1 MYGRGVNSIAEGIN
15 CSIQEAQA
23 IIDNFYKSFPRV
35 KTWME
40 NSEIFAKEKGY
51 VEDLW
56 GRRRRLPDILLP
68 KFTIKYKSNANVK
81 SDFNPFI
88 GCKNRTVVDKS
99 LQSYKEQLDKA
110 KSKNQ
115 IDAIKQKADKE
126 GIDIINNGGFIAQA
140 QRQCVNARIQ
150 GSAATMTKMAMIK
163 IYKDQELKDL
173 GFRLLIGVHDE
184 LIGECP
190 IENVDK
196 VSELLTKDMRT
207 CAEDV
212 IKVPFKCDAEISR
225 NWYFNSYMSVVKKEY
240 NKLLSKEISEQEA
253 FKIIAKD
260 HSELTVD
267 NLKEVSYRDF
277 TTQTDEDW
285 EEDFKNNYSA

>member
-190 IENVDK
+190 MENLDK
-196 VSELLTKDMRT
+196 VLAIDPQAIYSRALKKL
-207 CAEDV
+207 
-212 IKVPFKCDAEISR
+212 IKEK
-225 NWYFNSYMSVVKKEY
+225 Y
-240 NKLLSKEISEQEA
+240 
-253 FKIIAKD
+253 
-260 HSELTVD
+260 
-267 NLKEVSYRDF
+267 LK
-277 TTQTDEDW
+277 
-285 EEDFKNNYSA
+285 

>member
-1 MYGRGVNSIAEGIN
+1 MINAYKQGQDLYATIASGVYHNKYEDNLEFDPRTNQPSADGAARRSSVKGLLLGIMYGRGVNSIAEGIN

-88 GCKNRTVVDKS
+88 GCKNRTVVDKN

-115 IDAIKQKADKE
+115 MS
-126 GIDIINNGGFIAQA
+126 F
-140 QRQCVNARIQ
+140 VN
-150 GSAATMTKMAMIK
+150 
-163 IYKDQELKDL
+163 
-173 GFRLLIGVHDE
+173 
-184 LIGECP
+184 
-190 IENVDK
+190 
-196 VSELLTKDMRT
+196 
-207 CAEDV
+207 
-212 IKVPFKCDAEISR
+212 
-225 NWYFNSYMSVVKKEY
+225 
-240 NKLLSKEISEQEA
+240 
-253 FKIIAKD
+253 
-260 HSELTVD
+260 
-267 NLKEVSYRDF
+267 
-277 TTQTDEDW
+277 
-285 EEDFKNNYSA
+285 